1 MIRHLIQLLARSLE
15 TSEREAVLGDL
26 AESNRTGAAALR
38 DVIGLVARRQA
49 AMWKQPRAWV
59 ALALVIPIGWWLSI
73 ATERIVNPSAT
84 YIWMYANNWDWAF
97 LSDPAFRYDFPAF
110 SAIGFIVFLRLVCWS
125 WTGGLAIGSL
135 SRGTHIVNAI
145 LVCGILLVDEL
156 QHLHALAH
164 PWFVR
169 HEAAFDNI
177 NPVFA
182 NRFYH
187 YVFPVLAR
195 AALVWFPLL
204 RGMRLGSRLAGTRS
218 PILPVLRVA
227 AIVAFA
233 IVAIQRW
240 PGRPAVLDSWI
251 ITSVFYWPV
260 VYWISS
266 AIQRRRMKE
275 SSI

>member
-1 MIRHLIQLLARSLE
+1 MMRRLIQLLARLLDA
-15 TSEREAVLGDL
+15 SECEAVLGDL
-26 AESNRTGAAALR
+26 AESNRTGARALR

-49 AMWKQPRAWV
+49 ALWKQPWAWV
-59 ALALVIPIGWWLSI
+59 ALALAVPIGWWLSI

-97 LSDPAFRYDFPAF
+97 LRDPAFRYDFPAF
-110 SAIGFIVFLRLVCWS
+110 SAVGVIFFLRLVCWS
-125 WTGGLAIGSL
+125 WTGGFAIGSL

-156 QHLHALAH
+156 QHLHTLAH
-164 PWFVR
+164 PPFMR
-169 HEAAFDNI
+169 HEADFDTI
-177 NPVFA
+177 NPVFT

-187 YVFPVLAR
+187 YIFPVLMR
-195 AALVWFPLL
+195 AILVWLPLL
-204 RGMRLGSRLAGTRS
+204 RGVRLGSKLADARS
-218 PILPVLRVA
+218 PVLPVLRIA
-227 AIVAFA
+227 ALVAFA

-240 PGRPAVLDSWI
+240 RGRPPVLDSWI
-251 ITSVFYWPV
+251 ITSIFYWPV